1 MIRPTPATWFELLAP
16 NEDAIRLFEALT
28 RAGGVEF
35 EPARADKALDQR
47 AASLRQRFAELKQS
61 YCAVWPKV
69 CAAPTPHAMTTEVL
83 ARAVARI
90 EAWAGAAQPELNA
103 REVLHSQLSIH
114 QLWQRLLLAAE
125 ISVAERAA
133 LAGGQTLAAAIFTGQ
148 PINSLTPP
156 PAVLTRPLS
165 VAGEP
170 GLLVIAAPARL
181 ANFGEQIAAVGGRR
195 IAPVAALAD
204 PDPAAVDIRLQALQ
218 AELAHTEQRLA
229 AIDAEYDI
237 ATAVAEAIQ
246 GSWCL
251 ANVTAI
257 DTGPALCCVTG
268 WSADAPALART
279 IDACGAPALVRFG
292 PPPSGLHAPM
302 LLHNPS
308 WVRPY
313 EVFSQLMGMPERN
326 ATDPSLIVAIAFPL
340 LFGYMFGD
348 VGQGLLLAGI
358 GLACGKRWPIARLFI
373 PGGVVAAGFG
383 LLFGSVFS
391 MHGVLPA
398 WWVDPLAEPLVVLLV
413 PIFGGG
419 ALLLVG
425 LWLAATAAH
434 WRGELSEWLRTDGAA
449 SATFAGLLIGAVNSV
464 GFGFVVAAAALLI
477 AATTELVL
485 THRLS
490 AVASQ
495 LAEIIEKAIQLALNT
510 LSFVRVGAFAIAHAG
525 LSSALGML
533 AADAGSAAP
542 LVISVGNLLI
552 IALEVLVVSVQTT
565 RLLLFEFFI
574 RFFTGTGRA
583 FRPAPPPPSDL
594 QEPRHER

>member
-28 RAGGVEF
+28 RTGGVEF
-35 EPARADKALDQR
+35 EPASADKAVDQG

-61 YCAVWPKV
+61 YCAVWPKIS
-69 CAAPTPHAMTTEVL
+69 AAPTPRAMTTEVL

-90 EAWAGAAQPELNA
+90 EAWAGAAQPELAA
-103 REVLHSQLSIH
+103 REVLHSQRSIH
-114 QLWQRLLLAAE
+114 QLWQRLLLASE

-133 LAGGQTLAAAIFTGQ
+133 LAGGQTLAAALFTGQ
-148 PINSLTPP
+148 PISSLTPP
-156 PAVLTRPLS
+156 PAVLTRPLP
-165 VAGEP
+165 VDGKP
-170 GLLVIAAPARL
+170 GLLVLAAPARL
-181 ANFGEQIAAVGGRR
+181 ADFGEQIAAVGGRR

-204 PDPAAVDIRLQALQ
+204 PDPAAVDVRLQALQ
-218 AELAHTEQRLA
+218 AELARTEQRLA
-229 AIDAEYDI
+229 AIDAEFDI

-268 WSADAPALART
+268 WTADAPALARS

-302 LLHNPS
+302 LLHNPW
-308 WVRPY
+308 WVRPF
-313 EVFSQLMGMPERN
+313 EAFGQLIGMPERN

-358 GLACGKRWPIARLFI
+358 GLACGKRWPLARLLI

-434 WRGELSEWLRTDGAA
+434 WRGQLGEWLRTDGAA

-464 GFGFVVAAAALLI
+464 GFVVAAAALLI
-477 AATTELVL
+477 ATTSEMVL

-490 AVASQ
+490 VVATQ
-495 LAEIIEKAIQLALNT
+495 LATIVEKAIQLAINT

-525 LSSALGML
+525 LSSTLGML

-542 LVISVGNLLI
+542 LVIVVGNLLI